1 MSVKSRLQKLER
13 KREGKARAYMFEM
26 SDGMDTSTIREEFC
40 KERGIEPNAKDTFIF
55 INSFCKTELKWKF
68 LYASEDRQ
76 IIDI

>member
-1 MSVKSRLQKLER
+1 MDMSVIQ
-13 KREGKARAYMFEM
+13 
-26 SDGMDTSTIREEFC
+26 EEFC

-55 INSFCKTELKWKF
+55 INRFCKPELKWEF